1 MGNKTAIQKQRRGF
15 PEESGCYQYSYDKLQ
30 RLIGVE
36 KDGKHIRSYQYDTFS
51 NRIEMED
58 NTKGIKNIY
67 QYNALNQLIE
77 QKIWETPDITTKINT
92 FINGNDIDNINHN
105 NNANILHKTFTYDKR
120 GNLTGEYQEDALLH
134 GYHFNRMNRL
144 EKAWNYQGE
153 EAQYFYNA
161 LGQRTGRTANGER
174 EDYLLD
180 LTKPYHN
187 LLELQKGKQTQIFFW
202 DFNAAVMEDEKRN
215 LQYYLQDELGS
226 PLRVLY
232 RNGYGEAYGYDEFGT
247 ELYESDSIKEEKTR
261 KKYGKQGENQPFG
274 YTGYRYDNI
283 SGSYF
288 AQAREYMPEV
298 GRFISEDIILGRN
311 TIPKTLNRYSY
322 CWSNPIRYI
331 DLNGKDPVTPQQARD
346 TAWEFWED
354 QIQKAVN
361 EIDSIQN
368 NINET
373 IDAGVQIAKDV
384 MEAVENGIQTG
395 LNVASDIIDSG
406 IQTAINTAE
415 VIGNGIQTGVNA
427 AVDFGKNTWNTA
439 IDLAILAGKTELA
452 LFNELT
458 GIGTANISLSG
469 RSSGGTGS
477 SSSGGIGLTMDI
489 SGNYAIQI
497 NWNIGAGLP
506 TLGAGYSIMFSNAP
520 SYKNLEGWGAILG
533 DSWGEVKS
541 IGCDLLFMDGYIG
554 YVINDGYAFNSPK
567 FGFIELHGEIGY
579 TETLRKIN
587 IFEILE
593 SLKSQKIQI
602 CS

>member
-1 MGNKTAIQKQRRGF
+1 MHEDTAGVLDKFHYTYDAMGNKTAIQKQRRGL

-67 QYNALNQLIE
+67 QYNALNQLVE
-77 QKIWETPDITTKINT
+77 QEIWETPDITSKINT
-92 FINGNDIDNINHN
+92 FINGNDIDNIKHN

-144 EKAWNYQGE
+144 EKAWNHQGE

-161 LGQRTGRTANGER
+161 LGQRTGRTANEER

-215 LQYYLQDELGS
+215 LQYYLQDDLGS

-247 ELYESDSIKEEKTR
+247 ELYEPEPGKEEKTR

-288 AQAREYMPEV
+288 AQAREYLPVV
-298 GRFISEDIILGRN
+298 GRFITKDIILGRN
-311 TIPKTLNRYSY
+311 TTPKTLNRYSY
-322 CWSNPIRYI
+322 CWSNPIRY
-331 DLNGKDPVTPQQARD
+331 T
-346 TAWEFWED
+346 
-354 QIQKAVN
+354 
-361 EIDSIQN
+361 
-368 NINET
+368 
-373 IDAGVQIAKDV
+373 
-384 MEAVENGIQTG
+384 
-395 LNVASDIIDSG
+395 
-406 IQTAINTAE
+406 
-415 VIGNGIQTGVNA
+415 
-427 AVDFGKNTWNTA
+427 
-439 IDLAILAGKTELA
+439 
-452 LFNELT
+452 
-458 GIGTANISLSG
+458 
-469 RSSGGTGS
+469 
-477 SSSGGIGLTMDI
+477 
-489 SGNYAIQI
+489 
-497 NWNIGAGLP
+497 
-506 TLGAGYSIMFSNAP
+506 
-520 SYKNLEGWGAILG
+520 
-533 DSWGEVKS
+533 
-541 IGCDLLFMDGYIG
+541 
-554 YVINDGYAFNSPK
+554 
-567 FGFIELHGEIGY
+567 
-579 TETLRKIN
+579 
-587 IFEILE
+587 
-593 SLKSQKIQI
+593 
-602 CS
+602 

>member
-1 MGNKTAIQKQRRGF
+1 MHEDTAGVLDKSHYTYDAMGNKTAIQKQRRGL
-15 PEESGCYQYSYDKLQ
+15 PKESGCYQYSYDKLQ

-92 FINGNDIDNINHN
+92 FINGNDIDNIKHN

-144 EKAWNYQGE
+144 EKAWNHQGE

-161 LGQRTGRTANGER
+161 LGQRTGRTANEGR

-298 GRFISEDIILGRN
+298 GRFISEDIIHGKCF
-311 TIPKTLNRYSY
+311 TPKTLNRYEY
-322 CWSNPIRYI
+322 CLGNPIIFI
-331 DLNGKDPVTPQQARD
+331 DSNGKEEERYTS
-346 TAWEFWED
+346 EEINELFLED
-354 QIQKAVN
+354 GIDSKGVEIGMHYLIGGGSSID
-361 EIDSIQN
+361 EIDGEWGDYLMK
-368 NINET
+368 NE
-373 IDAGVQIAKDV
+373 V
-384 MEAVENGIQTG
+384 
-395 LNVASDIIDSG
+395 
-406 IQTAINTAE
+406 
-415 VIGNGIQTGVNA
+415 
-427 AVDFGKNTWNTA
+427 
-439 IDLAILAGKTELA
+439 LAGKVGDIVMPIGDA
-452 LFNELT
+452 LEEGSSIKVSMQIPMEIENGEGIIGYQYLHGTNEDAGGFQINGTISKNNKGDIILSLIYAWNDIMDPNPNYATDIKKSDFAKQIPFINPMDYEMHIIWYDKTIIRKNEGWFNWNKGWLKNWNKDWMPSDYLSIPWLSNWENELT
-458 GIGTANISLSG
+458 NIKLKYS
-469 RSSGGTGS
+469 
-477 SSSGGIGLTMDI
+477 
-489 SGNYAIQI
+489 NYYLDFCA
-497 NWNIGAGLP
+497 
-506 TLGAGYSIMFSNAP
+506 
-520 SYKNLEGWGAILG
+520 
-533 DSWGEVKS
+533 D
-541 IGCDLLFMDGYIG
+541 
-554 YVINDGYAFNSPK
+554 
-567 FGFIELHGEIGY
+567 
-579 TETLRKIN
+579 
-587 IFEILE
+587 
-593 SLKSQKIQI
+593 
-602 CS
+602 

>member
-1 MGNKTAIQKQRRGF
+1 MGNKTAIQKQRRGL

-77 QKIWETPDITTKINT
+77 QKIWETPDITSKINT
-92 FINGNDIDNINHN
+92 FINGNDIDNIKHN
-105 NNANILHKTFTYDKR
+105 NNTNILHKTFTYDKR

-144 EKAWNYQGE
+144 EKAWNHQGE

-187 LLELQKGKQTQIFFW
+187 LLELQKGKQTQTFFW

-215 LQYYLQDELGS
+215 LQYYLQDDLGS

-232 RNGYGEAYGYDEFGT
+232 RNGYGEAYGYNEFGT
-247 ELYESDSIKEEKTR
+247 ELYESEPRKEEKTR

-298 GRFISEDIILGRN
+298 GRFVSEDTYWNTENSIYKDNVDISQEPIINVIRQS
-311 TIPKTLNRYSY
+311 TNRYEY
-322 CWSNPIRYI
+322 CISNPIRYI
-331 DLNGKDPVTPQQARD
+331 DLYGMDAGDTFKSADSAAEDFAETTNGKSIEEDVEYGAFIYS
-346 TAWEFWED
+346 WEED
-354 QIQKAVN
+354 VKILWFNTKKTRYSYTEPATQGLSGNAVLDVSKADIPDGTVVVAGAHTHGAFKWG
-361 EIDSIQN
+361 
-368 NINET
+368 NIKSEL
-373 IDAGVQIAKDV
+373 DAIKAND
-384 MEAVENGIQTG
+384 NF
-395 LNVASDIIDSG
+395 SDIDEEWAKINGMPLYLVAPIG
-406 IQTAINTAE
+406 IL
-415 VIGNGIQTGVNA
+415 
-427 AVDFGKNTWNTA
+427 KK
-439 IDLAILAGKTELA
+439 IDLEAKKKKHQDGATFKVDRLS
-452 LFNELT
+452 
-458 GIGTANISLSG
+458 ANWDFPHDRNHPSLPKKHKKDCEKCY
-469 RSSGGTGS
+469 TV
-477 SSSGGIGLTMDI
+477 LWC
-489 SGNYAIQI
+489 Q
-497 NWNIGAGLP
+497 
-506 TLGAGYSIMFSNAP
+506 SI
-520 SYKNLEGWGAILG
+520 E
-533 DSWGEVKS
+533 
-541 IGCDLLFMDGYIG
+541 
-554 YVINDGYAFNSPK
+554 
-567 FGFIELHGEIGY
+567 
-579 TETLRKIN
+579 
-587 IFEILE
+587 
-593 SLKSQKIQI
+593 
-602 CS
+602 